1 MLAPGGRNDRG
12 AHFLVLGAGGL
23 GCPALLGLV
32 AAGAR
37 RITIVDRD
45 RVELSN
51 LQRQVLFDVGDVGAL
66 KAEAAVRS
74 LARRARGLELR
85 GIVADVDEAGLLGL
99 LGAAPAGTVVLE
111 CSDDP
116 GLKFMVNDACLSRQ
130 VPAVIAGAQRWR
142 GQALALGPGLGACI
156 RCVYEAPPPVELR
169 ESCAEVGV
177 IGAAVGLFGELMA
190 LLAWRLACEPAAV
203 AGALI
208 ALDLLRLEIHTLR
221 PRPRPGCPAC
231 AGLGIQDD
239 ARPGRACATR
249 SPSLL

>member
-1 MLAPGGRNDRG
+1 MTSGRDDRG
-12 AHFLVLGAGGL
+12 EHFLVLGAGGL
-23 GCPALLGLV
+23 GSPALLGLV

-51 LQRQVLFDVGDVGAL
+51 LQRQVLYDVGDVGAY
-66 KAEAAVRS
+66 KAAAAARS
-74 LARRARGLELR
+74 LRRRARGLELAA
-85 GIVADVDEAGLLGL
+85 IVADVDEAGLLAL
-99 LGAAPAGTVVLE
+99 LGAAPPATVVLE

-116 GLKFMVNDACLSRQ
+116 GLKFMVNDACLERQ
-130 VPAVIAGAQRWR
+130 IPAVIAGAQRWR
-142 GQALALGPGLGACI
+142 GQALAVAPGLGACM

-190 LLAWRLACEPAAV
+190 LLAWRLAYEPAAV

-239 ARPGRACATR
+239 ARPGRACAPAPA
-249 SPSLL
+249 SPLH